1 MSPER
6 EVEMA
11 LVRWSSRFELGVP
24 FIDADHRIL
33 VDLLNR
39 MHDASRADGD
49 LTDIGGILSALV
61 DYTRYHFAREERAQA
76 AAKYPDIEEHRLQH
90 ARLTGE
96 ARRLFAAFRGDPTS
110 VEVGGVVDFLSDWLM
125 DHILLHDM
133 AIKPYLLANLEAV
146 TAAEGVNYAS
156 LMSGGASAEGVDWGE
171 LAILAVED
179 SKPFGNVLMAILK
192 AIGVGVADLAA
203 TVEAGLEKA
212 SSRRFDLIFADWRLG
227 EADGLDFV
235 HRARAAGVVAP
246 VVMLT
251 GYADESLEAAREG
264 LAISEWLQK
273 PVTSAEL
280 MACIARQ
287 VAK

>member
-1 MSPER
+1 
-6 EVEMA
+6 MA
-11 LVRWSSRFELGVP
+11 LVRWSNRFELGVP
-24 FIDADHRIL
+24 FIDADHRVL

-76 AAKYPDIEEHRLQH
+76 AAKYPDIADHRLQH

-96 ARRLFAAFRGDPTS
+96 AKRLFAAFRADPGA
-110 VEVGGVVDFLSDWLM
+110 VEVGDVVDFLSDWLM
-125 DHILLHDM
+125 DHILFHDM

-146 TAAEGVNYAS
+146 TAAEGVNYAG
-156 LMSGGASAEGVDWGE
+156 LMAGGAAADEVDWAS
-171 LAILAVED
+171 LSILAVED
-179 SKPFGNVLMAILK
+179 SKPFGNVLVAILK
-192 AIGVGVADLAA
+192 AIGVGSVELTA
-203 TVEAGLEKA
+203 TVGEGLEA
-212 SSRRFDLIFADWRLG
+212 AASRRFDLIFADWRMNG
-227 EADGLDFV
+227 EDGLDFV
-235 HRARAAGVVAP
+235 HRIRSAGVTAP

-280 MACIARQ
+280 MACISRQ
-287 VAK
+287 LVK

>member
-1 MSPER
+1 
-6 EVEMA
+6 MA
-11 LVRWSSRFELGVP
+11 LVRWSTRFEVGVP
-24 FIDADHRIL
+24 FIDADHKVL

-76 AAKYPDIEEHRLQH
+76 AAQYPDIAEHRLQH

-96 ARRLFAAFRGDPTS
+96 AKRLFADFRADPSS
-110 VEVGGVVDFLSDWLM
+110 VEVGDIVDFLSDWLM

-133 AIKPYLLANLEAV
+133 SIKPYLLANLDAV

-156 LMSGGASAEGVDWGE
+156 LMTSDAPLGRIDWSA
-171 LAILAVED
+171 LSILAVED
-179 SKPFGNVLMAILK
+179 SKPFGNVLVAILK
-192 AIGVGVADLAA
+192 AIGVGVTDLAA
-203 TVEAGLEKA
+203 TVEGGLEKA
-212 SSRRFDLIFADWRLG
+212 SARRFDLIFVDWRLG
-227 EADGLDFV
+227 DGDGLDFV
-235 HRARAAGVVAP
+235 HRAGAAGVTAP

>member
-1 MSPER
+1 
-6 EVEMA
+6 MA
-11 LVRWSSRFELGVP
+11 LVRWSTRFEVGVP
-24 FIDADHRIL
+24 FIDADHRVL

-76 AAKYPDIEEHRLQH
+76 AAKYPDIAEHRLQH

-96 ARRLFAAFRGDPTS
+96 AKRLFADFRADPSS
-110 VEVGGVVDFLSDWLM
+110 VEVGDIVDFLSDWLM

-133 AIKPYLLANLEAV
+133 SIKPYLLANLDAV

-156 LMSGGASAEGVDWGE
+156 LMTGDAPLGRIDWSA
-171 LAILAVED
+171 LSILAVED
-179 SKPFGNVLMAILK
+179 SKPFGNVLVAILK
-192 AIGVGVADLAA
+192 AIGVGVTDLAA
-203 TVEAGLEKA
+203 SVDGGLEKA
-212 SSRRFDLIFADWRLG
+212 TARRFDLIFVDWRLG
-227 EADGLDFV
+227 DGDGLDFV
-235 HRARAAGVVAP
+235 HRARAVGVTAP